1 MIKQANTNGPVLD
14 LIRNRWSPRS
24 FSDKQISQT
33 DLDTILEAASWSAS
47 AANEQ
52 PWEYYYAFN
61 GTDGFQKLHDGLAVF
76 NQTWAKNAS
85 VLIAAVARK
94 NMAANGNENKWAV
107 HDLGMA
113 NTTMFLQAS
122 SMDIYAH
129 GMGGFDQHIIS
140 LALNLGEDKELVCMI
155 ALGYL
160 GEADQLPEPYKT
172 RELTP
177 RDRKPL
183 ADFTTKL

>member
-1 MIKQANTNGPVLD
+1 MTKQAKTNGPVIE

-24 FSDKQISQT
+24 FSEKQISQT
-33 DLDTILEAASWSAS
+33 DLDTILEAASWAASAS
-47 AANEQ
+47 NEQ

-61 GTDGFQKLHDGLAVF
+61 GTDGFLKLHDGLAVF

-94 NMAANGNENKWAV
+94 TFAANGTDNKWAQ

-113 NTTMFLQAS
+113 DANMFLQAS
-122 SMDIYAH
+122 SMGIYAH
-129 GMGGFDQHIIS
+129 GMGGFDKHIIS
-140 LALNLGEDKELVCMI
+140 LAINLGEDKELVCMI

-160 GEADQLPEPYKT
+160 GDADILPEPYKT
-172 RELTP
+172 RELTQ

-183 ADFTTKL
+183 SEFTNKI